1 MPAQRSILAT
11 AAAGNIGTE
20 LVPLLVKE
28 ANTNLVLPTRS
39 AAKLQSSVPASTA
52 ENVTIAEGDLTDPVW
67 FERLLTTHNVDT
79 VFLCLQ
85 GGYGVE
91 LDTTL
96 NLLDAMRRAGT
107 VRQLVYVSICGDF
120 VSPAGIE
127 KLARNCGAGHM
138 LVKIPIEARLKY
150 GEYPWSTTV
159 LGPSL
164 FFTNDARSK
173 EALMERGL
181 FDEPVER
188 SSRVSTRDIA
198 LATRNVIFAPEGKYA
213 GQKIQLGTRKQY
225 SGPEIAELWAQALG
239 KEVRPWTGSMEEF
252 ERDHV
257 SVWGKYFARDI
268 VLMYENFKAMGF
280 GMSEEEYGR
289 QVEVLGREAEDYGG
303 WVMEMGRKWVQGKK

>member
-28 ANTNLVLPTRS
+28 ANTKLVLPTRS

-52 ENVTIAEGDLTDPVW
+52 QNVTIAEGDLTDPLW
-67 FERLLTTHNVDT
+67 FEHLVTTHNVDT

-96 NLLDAMRRAGT
+96 NLFDAMCRAGT
-107 VRQLVYVSICGDF
+107 VTQVVYVSICGDF

-150 GEYPWSTTV
+150 GEYTWSTTV

-164 FFTNDARSK
+164 FFTNDGRSK

-198 LATRNVIFAPEGKYA
+198 LAARNVIFAPKGKYA

-225 SGPEIAELWAQALG
+225 SRAEIADLWAQALG
-239 KEVRPWTGSMEEF
+239 KEIRPWAGSMEEF
-252 ERDHV
+252 EKSHV
-257 SVWGKYFARDI
+257 SVWGKSFARDV
-268 VLMYENFKAMGF
+268 VLMYENFKATGF
-280 GMSEEEYGR
+280 GMSEDEYRR
-289 QVEVLGREAEDYGG
+289 QVEVLGREADDYAG
-303 WVMEMGRKWVQGKK
+303 WVRGLGMEWLHEK